1 METLWNIQVKCK
13 SVASFGGV
21 ALLLYGKSHLLW
33 ILCHLH
39 LFASRSQKHGAK
51 TFKMDLQK
59 FVGKKKV
66 IKKHFLAPEVLKM
79 NNKYAD
85 VELDVILPDLCS
97 PLLNAAWG

>member
-1 METLWNIQVKCK
+1 
-13 SVASFGGV
+13 
-21 ALLLYGKSHLLW
+21 
-33 ILCHLH
+33 
-39 LFASRSQKHGAK
+39 
-51 TFKMDLQK
+51 MDLQK

-66 IKKHFLAPEVLKM
+66 VKKHFLAPEVLKM